1 MAPSLLKLWY
11 TLNHSERYIL
21 THGADVDTP
30 EGLEAS
36 GLGGV
41 IHILRS
47 KGYVESCGIKLM
59 TRFKFITSPIDHITS
74 TPNHLEVTFKD
85 HPPLSIPHI
94 LVLPSQM
101 TPSEHAQPLLSPSF
115 LKGELSAP
123 FNSIPGPEDAGMPMP
138 RMGDSPKTRVEG
150 LFWAGNSGSPMANIA
165 LSGAQGMNAA
175 IVAAGELGEEDY
187 QIMKRD
193 VEASL

>member
-1 MAPSLLKLWY
+1 M
-11 TLNHSERYIL
+11 
-21 THGADVDTP
+21 
-30 EGLEAS
+30 
-36 GLGGV
+36 
-41 IHILRS
+41 
-47 KGYVESCGIKLM
+47 
-59 TRFKFITSPIDHITS
+59 TS
-74 TPNHLEVTFKD
+74 TPDHLEITFKD
-85 HPPLSIPHI
+85 HLTLSVPHM

-101 TPSEHAQPLLSPSF
+101 TPSTHASPLLSPSF
-115 LKGELSAP
+115 LKGELSPP
-123 FNSIPGPEDAGMPMP
+123 FNSIPGPEDGGGMPMP
-138 RMGDSPKTRVEG
+138 RMGDSPKTRVGG